1 MARCDFLLAFYSGL
15 RSRWN
20 YCQVIIRLNKQNR
33 NPRQQNK
40 EKQEEHSGIYVHP
53 LSLCDAANK
62 RAGYREVGRHRRGPT
77 DRRGTGHSSSLPS
90 SLNHQQAE

>member
-40 EKQEEHSGIYVHP
+40 EKQEEHSGIYATRLISV
-53 LSLCDAANK
+53 
-62 RAGYREVGRHRRGPT
+62 
-77 DRRGTGHSSSLPS
+77 RGTAKLVDIAVVRQIAVVMAIRRRCPHL
-90 SLNHQQAE
+90 